1 MKRRTMKKYVNCGIF
16 CKFMNR
22 WQCADGCVSLLDL
35 DERRGMCPLYVP
47 YCSLKEKRSE
57 R

>member
-22 WQCADGCVSLLDL
+22 WQCADGCISLLDL
-35 DERRGMCPLYVP
+35 EEKRGMCPLYVP